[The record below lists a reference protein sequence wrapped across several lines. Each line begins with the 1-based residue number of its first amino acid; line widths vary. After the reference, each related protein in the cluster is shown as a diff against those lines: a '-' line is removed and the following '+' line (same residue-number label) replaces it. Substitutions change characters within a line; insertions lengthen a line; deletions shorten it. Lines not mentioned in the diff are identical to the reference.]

1 MLSYKLDEQYLKF
14 WFEGYLFLFCLACKK
29 CNMLYWRL
37 QFSLTDKFTHSWIWL
52 TRSSNIIVE
61 FHLKFKSSLRFVHS
75 WMFIVLYV
83 VEHLFIVKHS
93 QLYIVEKLRKTYLKL
108 DVVYKERL
116 NKVENSIELIVMEV
130 YECISCKKLR
140 GVSCNTT

>member
-1 MLSYKLDEQYLKF
+1 
-14 WFEGYLFLFCLACKK
+14 
-29 CNMLYWRL
+29 
-37 QFSLTDKFTHSWIWL
+37 
-52 TRSSNIIVE
+52 
-61 FHLKFKSSLRFVHS
+61 
-75 WMFIVLYV
+75 MFIVLYV

-130 YECISCKKLR
+130 YECISC
-140 GVSCNTT
+140 